1 MRTASE
7 AAPEQPAPG
16 AGGAPSPGGAAPFI
30 CFAGLD
36 WWYHNRAH
44 SDFQLMTR
52 AARTRTVLLVN
63 AIGMRMPLP
72 GKTSKPFRRIWRKLV
87 SMARLVRR
95 PVPELPRFFVFTPV
109 LFPFYGVSWAR
120 RLNSRLV
127 RAQVQLVA
135 RRLGIEDPILF
146 VTLPTAWDIVEPM
159 RRRCLVFNRSDKA
172 SEFGEADRDTIQAL
186 EDELLKRADAVV
198 YVSRALMDEERGV
211 TGRRSHFLDHGVDLG
226 HFDPASARPE
236 PDDLRS
242 IPHPRV
248 GWFGSLRDHLVD
260 FELLERIARELP
272 EAGLVLVGDAASSM
286 RRFER
291 LPNVH
296 WLGRRAYEDIPRY
309 GAGFDVAL
317 MPWRD
322 NDWIRH
328 CNPIKLKEY
337 LALGLPVV
345 STDFP
350 EVRRYASVVRIARDA
365 GDFVRLVKA
374 TLDDGGPA
382 TPSLRREAVLE
393 ASWDVRTAELLALA
407 DAASQRPGVDSP
419 QRSAEDTGS

>member
-7 AAPEQPAPG
+7 AAPERSAPG
-16 AGGAPSPGGAAPFI
+16 TSAPFI

-52 AARTRTVLLVN
+52 AARTRPVLLVN

-72 GKTSKPFRRIWRKLV
+72 GKTSQPLRRIFRKLR

-95 PVPELPRFFVFTPV
+95 PLAELPGFFVFTPV
-109 LFPFYGVSWAR
+109 LFPFYGVAWAR

-127 RAQVQLVA
+127 RFQVELVA
-135 RRLGIEDPILF
+135 RRIGIADPVLF
-146 VTLPTAWDIVEPM
+146 VTLPTAWDIVQPM
-159 RRRCLVFNRSDKA
+159 RRRALVFNRSDKA
-172 SEFGEADRDTIQAL
+172 SEFGEANQAAISAL
-186 EDELLKRADAVV
+186 EDALLKESDAVV
-198 YVSRALMDEERGV
+198 YVSRALMEEERPVVGAR
-211 TGRRSHFLDHGVDLG
+211 GHFLDHGVDLG
-226 HFDPASARPE
+226 HFDPGAAGPE
-236 PDDLRS
+236 PDDLRA
-242 IPHPRV
+242 IPRPRI

-260 FELLERIARELP
+260 FALLERLARELP
-272 EAGLVLVGDAASSM
+272 HAQLVLVGDAVSSM
-286 RRFER
+286 ERFAK

-296 WLGRRAYEDIPRY
+296 WLGFRPYEEIPRY
-309 GAGFDVAL
+309 GRGFDVAI

-322 NDWIRH
+322 NDWIRS

-350 EVRRYASVVRIARDA
+350 EVRHYAEVVRIARD
-365 GDFVRLVKA
+365 GDDFVRHVRAALA
-374 TLDDGGPA
+374 EGGPA
-382 TPSLRREAVLE
+382 TPALRRNAVLG
-393 ASWDVRTAELLALA
+393 ASWDARTADLLALA
-407 DAASQRPGVDSP
+407 ARASG
-419 QRSAEDTGS
+419 SATTTSR